1 MKIQTEILQKISPVT
16 AWEYKIIPYATEG
29 DILLCY
35 GSENGDST
43 SKLQEIEV
51 ITGEN
56 IRVTPLQE
64 TEIVKLLNQ
73 YYRKTSIHSSSKTL
87 ISDSDNLLLRLIDD
101 AFRHYASDIHF
112 ECYEERC
119 RIRFRMDGQLIE
131 RYVIEKHNYPS
142 IVNQIKI
149 MANLDISEKRLP
161 QDGRIY
167 YQSDKNKFDVR
178 VSCIPTIY
186 GEKIVLRL
194 LTRHVD
200 LLDLSHLG
208 FSQRQLEDYVKSVK
222 KPHGLVLIS
231 GPTGS
236 GKSTTLY
243 ATLRLLNKE
252 ISNILTIED
261 PVEYTIGGINQVQLK
276 EEIGLTFGSALRAF
290 LRQDPDI
297 IMLGEIR
304 DTDTAQMAIRSA
316 LTGHLLLSTIHTNSA
331 WGSISRLIDMNI
343 HPYLISNTLV
353 LTVAQRLVRL
363 LCPHCK
369 KKVVPGDELAN
380 IDLSGIDY
388 YYQPVGCEEC
398 YYTGYKGRKA
408 IYEVVPIDGSLTE
421 AIRDSQNNI
430 DNELR
435 ERGITS
441 LKESG
446 YKLFVDGATSMEE
459 IIPIIQ

>member
-1 MKIQTEILQKISPVT
+1 MKIQTEILQRINPVT
-16 AWEYKIIPYATEG
+16 AWEYKIIPYEAEG
-29 DILLCY
+29 NVLVCY
-35 GSENGDST
+35 GAEDGDWT
-43 SKLQEIEV
+43 SKLPEIEV
-51 ITGEN
+51 ITGED
-56 IRVTPLQE
+56 IRINLLQKAE
-64 TEIVKLLNQ
+64 VIKLLNQ
-73 YYRKTSIHSSSKTL
+73 YYRKNSKSNSSKSL
-87 ISDSDNLLLRLIDD
+87 ISDSDGFLMRLIAE
-101 AFRHYASDIHF
+101 AFSNYASDIHF

-131 RYVIEKHNYPS
+131 RYVIEKNNYPS
-142 IVNQIKI
+142 IVNQTKI

-167 YQSDKNKFDVR
+167 YQSDNDKFDVR

-200 LLDLSHLG
+200 LLDLSNLG
-208 FSQRQLEDYVKSVK
+208 FSQKQLEDYIKSVQ

-243 ATLRLLNKE
+243 ATLRMLNKE

-261 PVEYTIGGINQVQLK
+261 PVEYTIGGINQMQLK

-369 KKVVPGDELAN
+369 KKIVAGDEPAK
-380 IDLSGIDY
+380 IDLPELDC

-408 IYEVVPIDGSLTE
+408 IYEVIPIDGSLTE
-421 AIRDSQNNI
+421 AIRNSRNNI
-430 DNELR
+430 DDELR
-435 ERGITS
+435 ERGIAT